1 MAIDAATIKEL
12 REKTGAGVMEC
23 KKALDETGGDI
34 TKAEEVLKM
43 LSAATATKKAERATG
58 QGRIHSYIHGPGR
71 IGVMVEIR
79 CESDFVANSEQ
90 FKELAKDICLQ
101 VAAMNPQAITRDDVP
116 EDLLNF
122 QKEQFKDDIEGKPEQ
137 IQEKI
142 LDGKLSAFYKEIV
155 LLEQVFIKDSKQT
168 VEDRIKE
175 EIGVLKENITV
186 ARITRWELGG
196 E

>member
-1 MAIDAATIKEL
+1 
-12 REKTGAGVMEC
+12 
-23 KKALDETGGDI
+23 
-34 TKAEEVLKM
+34 
-43 LSAATATKKAERATG
+43 
-58 QGRIHSYIHGPGR
+58 
-71 IGVMVEIR
+71 
-79 CESDFVANSEQ
+79 
-90 FKELAKDICLQ
+90 
-101 VAAMNPQAITRDDVP
+101 MNPQAITRDDVP

-142 LDGKLSAFYKEIV
+142 LNGKLSAFYKEIV

-186 ARITRWELGG
+186 ARITRWALGD

>member
-34 TKAEEVLKM
+34 AKAEEVLKM
-43 LSAATATKKAERATG
+43 LSAATAAKKAERATG
-58 QGRIHSYIHGPGR
+58 QGRIDSYIHGPGR
-71 IGVMVEIR
+71 IGVMVEMR

-142 LDGKLSAFYKEIV
+142 LNGKLSAFYKEIV